1 MHTIT
6 EKVGIVNEVVS
17 YMQNADNQKALAA
30 KNFDTTPH
38 IARLQGKISNVGV
51 LSAQQKNLDVQ
62 KQNQTSQLQAAAY
75 DSYTDASG
83 TIDAMMG
90 LLGKNTTEAQKLQT
104 IRSKVR
110 RHNDV
115 NPPAPAPTEKS

>member
-17 YMQNADNQKALAA
+17 YMQNPDNQTALKA

-38 IARLQGKISNVGV
+38 IARLQGKVKNVGD
-51 LSAQQKNLDVQ
+51 LTILQKNLDVQ
-62 KQNQTSQLQAAAY
+62 KQNQTVAVQSASY
-75 DSYTDASG
+75 DAYTDASG

-90 LLGKNTTEAQKLQT
+90 LLGKNTTEAKKLQS

-110 RHNDV
+110 RHNDA
-115 NPPAPAPTEKS
+115 NPPTPTPTAKP

>member
-6 EKVGIVNEVVS
+6 EKVGIINEVLS
-17 YMQNADNQKALAA
+17 YMQNPDNQKALAA
-30 KNFDTTPH
+30 KNFDVIPH
-38 IARLQGKISNVGV
+38 IARLQGKLKTVTD

-62 KQNQTSQLQAAAY
+62 KQTQTATLQTAAY
-75 DSYTDASG
+75 DTYTDTSG

-110 RHNDV
+110 RHGAANS
-115 NPPAPAPTEKS
+115 PAPASAAKA

>member
-30 KNFDTTPH
+30 KNFDVTPH
-38 IARLQGKISNVGV
+38 IARLQGKIKTVTD
-51 LSAQQKNLDVQ
+51 LSAQQKNLEVQ
-62 KQNQTSQLQAAAY
+62 KQTQTATLQTAAY
-75 DSYTDASG
+75 DTYTNTSG

-90 LLGKNTTEAQKLQT
+90 LLGKNTPAAEKLRT

-110 RHNDV
+110 HHNDS
-115 NPPAPAPTEKS
+115 NPPAPAPSAKP

>member
-1 MHTIT
+1 MTCRVRRGVRQRSDSRGALTSPKWH
-6 EKVGIVNEVVS
+6 
-17 YMQNADNQKALAA
+17 ADHPKRGCRA
-30 KNFDTTPH
+30 KSPTS
-38 IARLQGKISNVGV
+38 ASW
-51 LSAQQKNLDVQ
+51 SAQQKNLDVQ
-62 KQNQTSQLQAAAY
+62 KQNQTAQLQAAAY

-90 LLGKNTTEAQKLQT
+90 LLGKNTTEAEKLRT

-115 NPPAPAPTEKS
+115 NPPAPAPTAKS